1 MIRLAIALLF
11 TTGIRRGELLALK
24 IGDYNPRESTLH
36 IRETKFYKSRLLPIN
51 GSIAAEMD
59 QCLRARSQRKLPVSR
74 IRPSSGTPPGVEEL
88 TAARVCDAAIQPL
101 LQKCG
106 IVTAKGKLPRIHDF
120 RHSFAVNALLRW
132 YRAGA
137 DVEAKLPLLATYLGH
152 GSAVSTHYYLHFIE
166 PLRTAASE
174 RFANRYGELVSPLP
188 TAARRRAMKTGLPNL
203 LGAAIR
209 DYFTDHLPR
218 LRGTSPHTIHSYR
231 DSIVLLLRFLS
242 RQRNKPVTGL
252 DLTDLDPPGILAFL
266 AHLEQERNNGVS
278 TRNVRLSAI
287 HAFFHFVAAR
297 NPEHL
302 ELAQRVL
309 GIPFKRAR
317 QRAIDYLE
325 YEEIDAILKAINRAT
340 LQGSRDY
347 ALLATM
353 FNTGGR
359 VQEIAELRAC
369 DLQLTKPFQVRL
381 FGKGRKERY
390 CPLWPQTAAVLRA
403 FCHQRNLDLR
413 SESHLFLNHRGQP
426 LTRFGIRHILARCLG
441 LAYERAPNLRK
452 KRLHPHSVR
461 HSTAVALLKSGVDL
475 STISHLLGHASPTT
489 TNRYAKVD
497 LEMKRQAIAKV
508 KPVPRR
514 SRTPWSKDRTIL
526 DWLESL

>member
-1 MIRLAIALLF
+1 M
-11 TTGIRRGELLALK
+11 K
-24 IGDYNPRESTLH
+24 PR
-36 IRETKFYKSRLLPIN
+36 
-51 GSIAAEMD
+51 A
-59 QCLRARSQRKLPVSR
+59 
-74 IRPSSGTPPGVEEL
+74 
-88 TAARVCDAAIQPL
+88 
-101 LQKCG
+101 
-106 IVTAKGKLPRIHDF
+106 
-120 RHSFAVNALLRW
+120 
-132 YRAGA
+132 
-137 DVEAKLPLLATYLGH
+137 
-152 GSAVSTHYYLHFIE
+152 
-166 PLRTAASE
+166 
-174 RFANRYGELVSPLP
+174 
-188 TAARRRAMKTGLPNL
+188 PNL

-231 DSIVLLLRFLS
+231 DSVVLLLRFLA
-242 RQRNKPVTGL
+242 RQRGKPVTGL

-266 AHLEQERNNGVS
+266 AHLEKERNNSVS

-287 HAFFHFVAAR
+287 HAFFRFVAAR

-302 ELAQRVL
+302 ALAQRVL
-309 GIPFKRAR
+309 GIPFKRTR

-325 YEEIDAILKAINRAT
+325 YEDIEAILKVIDRAT

-359 VQEIAELRAC
+359 VQEIADLRAC
-369 DLQLTKPFQVRL
+369 DVQLTKPFQVRL

-390 CPLWPQTAAVLRA
+390 CPLWPQTATVLRS

-413 SESHLFLNHRGQP
+413 SESRVFLNHRGQP
-426 LTRFGIRHILARCLG
+426 LTRFGIRYILARCLG
-441 LAYERAPNLRK
+441 LARERAPNLRK

-475 STISHLLGHASPTT
+475 SSISHLLGHASPTT
-489 TNRYAKVD
+489 TNRYARVD

>member
-1 MIRLAIALLF
+1 
-11 TTGIRRGELLALK
+11 
-24 IGDYNPRESTLH
+24 
-36 IRETKFYKSRLLPIN
+36 
-51 GSIAAEMD
+51 
-59 QCLRARSQRKLPVSR
+59 
-74 IRPSSGTPPGVEEL
+74 
-88 TAARVCDAAIQPL
+88 
-101 LQKCG
+101 
-106 IVTAKGKLPRIHDF
+106 
-120 RHSFAVNALLRW
+120 
-132 YRAGA
+132 
-137 DVEAKLPLLATYLGH
+137 
-152 GSAVSTHYYLHFIE
+152 
-166 PLRTAASE
+166 
-174 RFANRYGELVSPLP
+174 
-188 TAARRRAMKTGLPNL
+188 MKTAVPNL

-231 DSIVLLLRFLS
+231 DSMVLLLRFLS
-242 RQRNKPVTGL
+242 QQRNKPVTGL
-252 DLTDLDPPGILAFL
+252 DLTDLNPPGILAFL
-266 AHLEQERNNGVS
+266 AYLEQERHNVVS

-302 ELAQRVL
+302 DLAQRVL

-325 YEEIDAILKAINRAT
+325 YEEIDAILKAIDRAT
-340 LQGSRDY
+340 PQGSRDY
-347 ALLATM
+347 ALLAMM

-359 VQEIAELRAC
+359 VQEIADLRAS
-369 DLQLTKPFQVRL
+369 DLQLTRPFQVRL

-390 CPLWPQTAAVLRA
+390 CPLWPQTATVLRA
-403 FCHQRNLDLR
+403 FCQQRNLDLH
-413 SESHLFLNHRGQP
+413 SESRVFLNHRGQP

-441 LAYERAPNLRK
+441 QGCERTPSLRK

-475 STISHLLGHASPTT
+475 STISHLLGHARPTT

-514 SRTPWSKDRTIL
+514 SRTPWSKNRTIL